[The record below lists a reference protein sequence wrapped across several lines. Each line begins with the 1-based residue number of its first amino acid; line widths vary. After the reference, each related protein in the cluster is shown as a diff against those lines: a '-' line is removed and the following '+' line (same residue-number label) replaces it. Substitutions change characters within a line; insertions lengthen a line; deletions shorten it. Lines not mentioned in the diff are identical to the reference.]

1 MQRDPAV
8 CAVVVTHNRKEL
20 LHQSLRALQ
29 EQTVPP
35 DSVVVVDN
43 ASTDGTAAMVSEEF
57 PEMDLLAL
65 DVNGGG
71 AGGFAKG
78 LRHGRRTG
86 ARWLW
91 MLDDDTIATPTALQ
105 ALLDAERR
113 LEGFA
118 RPLLLSSRV
127 IWSDGTLHPMNMQ
140 VFKRDAAH
148 YLECVQRRV
157 LPVRCATFVS
167 MLVHRDAIDELGV
180 PIESFFIWSDDIEY
194 SARLTR
200 DANTGFVV
208 PESLVEHRTKKAH
221 VAITEAGDR
230 FYYHVRN
237 SCWMIKG
244 NAFSAFEKL
253 SVAFWLAYTT
263 VGYARFNRLRPRSLA
278 VIARGLRDG
287 LRPIPRTVS

>member
-1 MQRDPAV
+1 M
-8 CAVVVTHNRKEL
+8 TYNRKDL
-20 LHQSLRALQ
+20 LCESLKALQ
-29 EQTVPP
+29 TQTVPP
-35 DSVVVVDN
+35 DLIVVVDN
-43 ASTDGTAAMVSEEF
+43 ASTDGTPTMVSEQF
-57 PEMDLLAL
+57 PDVELLAL

-78 LRHGRRTG
+78 LRHARNTG

-91 MLDDDTIATPTALQ
+91 MLDDDTIATPTALE

-148 YLECVQRRV
+148 YLDCVQRRV

-167 MLVHRDAIDELGV
+167 MLVHCDAVDELGV

-194 SARLTR
+194 SGRLTR
-200 DANTGFVV
+200 HANTGFVV
-208 PESLVEHRTKKAH
+208 PESLVEHRTKAAH

-230 FYYHVRN
+230 FYYHMRN
-237 SCWMIKG
+237 SCWVIRG

-253 SVAFWLAYTT
+253 SVGFWLAYTT
-263 VGYARFNRLRPRSLA
+263 LGYLRFNRLRPRSA
-278 VIARGLRDG
+278 AIIARGLRDG